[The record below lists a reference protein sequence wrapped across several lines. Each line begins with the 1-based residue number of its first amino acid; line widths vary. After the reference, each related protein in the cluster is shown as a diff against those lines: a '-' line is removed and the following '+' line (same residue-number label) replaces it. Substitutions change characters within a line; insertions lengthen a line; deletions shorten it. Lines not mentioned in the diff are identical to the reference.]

1 MDDEIKRLEWL
12 LARIQFLDPPFRGLE
27 EGKDFY
33 QEICKLVFE
42 EQLYVRLWSETNIEP
57 TRPTISN

>member
-12 LARIQFLDPPFRGLE
+12 LASIQLLDPPFRGLE
-27 EGKDFY
+27 EGKELY

-42 EQLYVRLWSETNIEP
+42 DQL
-57 TRPTISN
+57 